1 MIRPGGNESHMFKRI
16 KFTTVYVQDQ
26 DRALAFYTEK
36 LGLKVF
42 TDQPM
47 GESRWIELQI
57 PGAETLLVLW
67 KQKNHTPGDMPA
79 VVFVASNVQKT
90 YEELKG
96 RGVEFTT
103 PPTKQPWGE
112 FAMLKDSEGNPV
124 MFGTA

>member
-1 MIRPGGNESHMFKRI
+1 MFKRI
-16 KFTTVYVQDQ
+16 KFTTVYVQEQ
-26 DRALAFYTEK
+26 DRALEFYTAK

-67 KQKNHTPGDMPA
+67 KQKDHTPGQMPA
-79 VVFVASNVQKT
+79 VVFVAANVEKT

-96 RGVEFTT
+96 RGGAFTQ
-103 PPTKQPWGE
+103 PPTKQAWGE
-112 FAMLKDSEGNPV
+112 FATLQDSEGNVV
-124 MFGTA
+124 MIGTA

>member
-1 MIRPGGNESHMFKRI
+1 MFKRI
-16 KFTTVYVQDQ
+16 KFTTVHVEDQ

-47 GESRWIELQI
+47 GESRWIELQV

-67 KQKNHTPGDMPA
+67 RQKEHTPGPMPV
-79 VVFVASNVQKT
+79 VVFVAANVAKT

-96 RGVEFTT
+96 RGVEFTQ
-103 PPTKQPWGE
+103 PPTKAPWGE
-112 FAMLKDSEGNPV
+112 SAVLKDSEGNLV

>member
-1 MIRPGGNESHMFKRI
+1 MFKRI

-26 DRALAFYTEK
+26 DRALEFYTAK

-47 GESRWIELQI
+47 GDSRWIELQI

-67 KQKNHTPGDMPA
+67 RQKEHTPGPMPA
-79 VVFVASNVQKT
+79 VVFVAANVQKT
-90 YEELKG
+90 YDELKG
-96 RGVEFTT
+96 RGVEFTQ
-103 PPTKQPWGE
+103 PPTKAAWGE
-112 FAMLKDSEGNPV
+112 SAMLKDSEGNLV

>member
-1 MIRPGGNESHMFKRI
+1 MIRRMFKRI

-47 GESRWIELQI
+47 GEGRWIELQV

-67 KQKNHTPGDMPA
+67 KDAAHTAGPMPA
-79 VVFVASNVQKT
+79 VVFVAANVQRA

-96 RGVEFTT
+96 RGVEFTD
-103 PPTKQPWGE
+103 PPRKEPWGE
-112 FAMLKDSEGNPV
+112 FAMLKDSEGNLV
-124 MFGTA
+124 MIGTA

>member
-1 MIRPGGNESHMFKRI
+1 MFKRI

-26 DRALAFYTEK
+26 DRALEFYTSK

-67 KQKNHTPGDMPA
+67 KQKDHKPGDMPA
-79 VVFVASNVQKT
+79 VVFVAANVQKA

-96 RGVEFTT
+96 RGVEFEQ
-103 PPTKQPWGE
+103 PPTKQAWGE
-112 FAMLKDSEGNPV
+112 FAMLKDSEGNLV
-124 MFGTA
+124 MMGTA